1 MPEGDVRIGSFDT
14 HIPRHSLPYVLA
26 GGVILFFL
34 FTRRN
39 PPASSGTSSAGTDA
53 AIASAQMAS
62 DQTAVE
68 LQMNLQ
74 QAQVQLAELAASTA
88 LEQQQLN
95 QGYQLAAG
103 INPGLQT
110 QCIPLTTWY
119 NLSRD
124 ITGNLVQ
131 QVRDGQLYM
140 NIGANGVCFAPTQMG
155 IMGHPPIVKN
165 STGLFS
171 SSTSG
176 YATTAGVAPP
186 PAIGNI
192 LGQLYPYVYGY

>member
-26 GGVILFFL
+26 GGAILFFL
-34 FTRRN
+34 LARRN
-39 PPASSGTSSAGTDA
+39 PPANSAGSSASTEA
-53 AIASAQMAS
+53 AIASAQQAS
-62 DQTAVE
+62 DQTSLE

-74 QAQVQLAELAASTA
+74 QAQVQLAQLAASTA

-119 NLSRD
+119 SLDRS
-124 ITGNLVQ
+124 ISGNLVQ

-140 NIGANGVCFAPTQMG
+140 NVGANGVCFAPTQQG

-171 SSTSG
+171 SSTQG
-176 YATTAGVAPP
+176 YATTAGAAPP
-186 PAIGNI
+186 PAIGSI